1 MRWPFSFR
9 RGPSPA
15 PPGPPAVTDPP
26 HSDHTSAAPVVPPSQ
41 VPTPAGDSTS
51 AVDGKRTAGLPHYLE
66 LFGEKSVPLVL
77 IAVGIGMVAA
87 DDSIEVN
94 QVTGWGE
101 PEYVGMLA
109 FAALLVLLGCLERIV
124 ELRSARRPVVQRPQ
138 RIGNADRQVS
148 EVPPSQSVPPGEI
161 ISSPV
166 PPGEI
171 VAARSIRA

>member
-1 MRWPFSFR
+1 MRWRFSFR

-15 PPGPPAVTDPP
+15 PPGAPAVTDPP
-26 HSDHTSAAPVVPPSQ
+26 HPDHAPAAPVVPPSR
-41 VPTPAGDSTS
+41 VPAPAGDSAS
-51 AVDGKRTAGLPHYLE
+51 AVDGKRTAGFPHYLE

-94 QVTGWGE
+94 RVTGWGE

-124 ELRSARRPVVQRPQ
+124 ELRSARRPVVQRPR
-138 RIGNADRQVS
+138 RIGNVDRQVS
-148 EVPPSQSVPPGEI
+148 VVPPWQATPSGEV
-161 ISSPV
+161 SSPPNTDPV
-166 PPGEI
+166 S
-171 VAARSIRA
+171 R